1 MSTVKSE
8 PLTTPARRRFSVNRA
23 AGAATWVIGAY
34 LTYLFLR
41 TFQGDPL
48 GLLGALVAAVIAQA
62 ILTLAERPLWRFLLR
77 RKGGRLVLASVAVTF
92 IDGALNAAGLYPYM
106 GKLSGTNVIT
116 MLAEVFEISPTIDKR
131 AALLLAGFLGLIVAG
146 LAEFF
151 WELDERS

>member
-8 PLTTPARRRFSVNRA
+8 PLTTPAARRLSINRA
-23 AGAATWVIGAY
+23 AGAATWLIGAY

-48 GLLGALVAAVIAQA
+48 GLLGASVVALLAQLL
-62 ILTLAERPLWRFLLR
+62 LTLAERPLWRFLLR
-77 RKGGRLVLASVAVTF
+77 RKGGRFVLASVAMTF
-92 IDGALNAAGLYPYM
+92 VDAALNAAGLYPYM
-106 GKLSGTNVIT
+106 GKLSGTNVVT
-116 MLAEVFEISPTIDKR
+116 MFAEVFELSPAIDKR

-151 WELDERS
+151 WELDERK